1 VLKLKLLQ
9 MLQKI
14 KRRNREQMIKRSQ
27 KPEGDGENANNKK
40 DNQGPKAQTEK
51 KTFSKE

>member
-27 KPEGDGENANNKK
+27 KPEKK
-40 DNQGPKAQTEK
+40 ESYLK
-51 KTFSKE
+51 KN

>member
-1 VLKLKLLQ
+1 VLKLKPLQ

-27 KPEGDGENANNKK
+27 KLGKK
-40 DNQGPKAQTEK
+40 ESYLK
-51 KTFSKE
+51 KN